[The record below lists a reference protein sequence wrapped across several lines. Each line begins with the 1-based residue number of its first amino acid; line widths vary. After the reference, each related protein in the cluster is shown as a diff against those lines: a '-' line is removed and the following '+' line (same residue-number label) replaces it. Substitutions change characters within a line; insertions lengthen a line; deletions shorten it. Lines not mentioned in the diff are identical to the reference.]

1 MSDLNFGYDQAEQMD
16 KAREKELAEFEKLLE
31 EYAGD
36 PHLKVGMTF
45 GGLNAEGIMEWIGT
59 DDMWEQYDQLD
70 NLPPEVIN
78 EQKQNEQN

>member
-1 MSDLNFGYDQAEQMD
+1 MTNFNFGYDQAEQMD
-16 KAREKELAEFEKLLE
+16 RQREREEAEFEKLLE

-45 GGLNAEGIMEWIGT
+45 GGLNKDGVMEWIGT

-78 EQKQNEQN
+78 ELTERD